1 MVCDPKHPHSQW
13 AKLDAKAGET
23 KHFAPCFLQVAKKMW
38 DKSKRPVDHR
48 MIKALE
54 GMTSFV
60 RLCDRNTMFFLLKN
74 MKKLGALQKALPR
87 IMKFWLLGQALREGF
102 FSTQ

>member
-1 MVCDPKHPHSQW
+1 MVCDPKHPNSQR

-23 KHFAPCFLQVAKKMW
+23 KHFSPCFLQVAKKMW

-54 GMTSFV
+54 AMTSFV
-60 RLCDRNTMFFLLKN
+60 SLCDRNTMFFSAEEYEEAWGLVSGCLG
-74 MKKLGALQKALPR
+74 KL
-87 IMKFWLLGQALREGF
+87 
-102 FSTQ
+102 